1 MERSYGCSRKA
12 VLITLLL
19 VVFVFL
25 CATVSL
31 VTVDSI
37 CWNNMTQKLPIYP
50 EATIVF
56 QRHNFLRPFG
66 MGTTV
71 MTLETEDSPDVVRD
85 WYGRAVGAA
94 ARAAKDSD
102 NRLYDVPIGRVSI
115 TGAEDGTGSQIILSG
130 DCIS

>member
-12 VLITLLL
+12 VLVTLL
-19 VVFVFL
+19 FVGVIFL
-25 CATVSL
+25 CGTVSIL
-31 VTVDSI
+31 TIDSI
-37 CWNNMTQKLPIYP
+37 CWSNMTQKLPIYP
-50 EATIVF
+50 SATISF

-71 MTLETEDSPDVVRD
+71 MTLETEDSPDGVRD

-102 NRLYDVPIGRVSI
+102 NRLYNVPIARFSI